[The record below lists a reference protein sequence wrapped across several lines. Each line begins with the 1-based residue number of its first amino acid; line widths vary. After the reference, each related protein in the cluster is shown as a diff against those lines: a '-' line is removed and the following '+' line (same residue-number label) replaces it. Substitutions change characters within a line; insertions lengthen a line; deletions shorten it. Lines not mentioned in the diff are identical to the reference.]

1 VKIYWAA
8 RRLCCGVATV
18 LGFGAA
24 LLMWP
29 SSQVLVIFVLICFGA
44 GLCRY
49 LVVQGGSTAAG
60 VSWSNWPA
68 LARHAVRAG
77 LGGVAL
83 GGLADIS
90 IGLALLLA
98 LVATLTSYPCIAAL
112 RSRTPNKPGPLPVE
126 PLSGPYPVEAQLQD
140 VAREVDQ
147 ACLRALSNA
156 ELCLAWRRS
165 YCSLVGT
172 TSLRLRA
179 VVVTSRQAYLDEME
193 RRDARGLTAWLAAG
207 ARAASGPERY
217 LHDAC

>member
-1 VKIYWAA
+1 M
-8 RRLCCGVATV
+8 
-18 LGFGAA
+18 LGFCAA
-24 LLMWP
+24 LLIWP
-29 SSQVLVIFVLICFGA
+29 STQVLVIFVLICFGA

-49 LVVQGGSTAAG
+49 LVVQGRSNAAG
-60 VSWSNWPA
+60 VSWSNWPGS
-68 LARHAVRAG
+68 ARHAVRAG

-83 GGLADIS
+83 GGLAEIS

-98 LVATLTSYPCIAAL
+98 LVATLTSSPCIAAL
-112 RSRTPNKPGPLPVE
+112 RSRTQNRTGPLPVE
-126 PLSGPYPVEAQLQD
+126 PSFGPCAVEAHLLE

-147 ACLRALSNA
+147 ACLCTLSNA

-172 TSLRLRA
+172 TSLPLRA

-193 RRDARGLTAWLAAG
+193 RRDARGLTAWLASG

-217 LHDAC
+217 LDDAC